1 MAASTFLKYYLK
13 STLRSAPLWG
23 WSVGFMVFWLALGIV
38 EILNSSMK
46 YAPPEAKLGYTA
58 AWYATVTVIGLG
70 SAATGL
76 CRELAFSSIAARYLT
91 KYSRLTSSKLYGS
104 LVVGFVIVCIVVS
117 LVLLAI
123 EVPMYGRALGINAVP
138 TSFGGVIATS
148 IAFGAML
155 FALSAALEFGA
166 LAAKKARGIYFVSYI
181 PLIASLGLSLA
192 QVYANLGWVMVVS
205 PFNAATTLIFSYYA
219 GAEPRLA
226 SFITWSSST
235 TPLPPYLLWASLL
248 GWTAALS
255 AIAVALL
262 RIQRGVGVEE
272 LRIL

>member
-23 WSVGFMVFWLALGIV
+23 WSVGFMVFWLVIGIV
-38 EILNSSMK
+38 EVLNSGMK
-46 YAPPEAKLGYTA
+46 YAPAEAKLGYAA
-58 AWYATVTVIGLG
+58 AWYATVTLIGLG

-104 LVVGFVIVCIVVS
+104 LVVGFIIVCIVVS

-123 EVPMYGRALGINAVP
+123 ETPMYSRALGINAVP
-138 TSFGGVIATS
+138 KNIAGMIVTS
-148 IAFGAML
+148 IAFGAL
-155 FALSAALEFGA
+155 LYALSAALEFGA
-166 LAAKKARGIYFVSYI
+166 LAARKAKGIYFVSYI
-181 PLIASLGLSLA
+181 PLIASLGLGLA
-192 QVYANLGWVMVVS
+192 QVYANLGWVMVLS

-219 GAEPRLA
+219 GVEPRQS
-226 SFITWSSST
+226 SFIAWSSTAPSV
-235 TPLPPYLLWASLL
+235 PIYALWASLL

-255 AIAVALL
+255 AIAIALL

-272 LRIL
+272 LRLI